1 MLRQAGVPV
10 TATRYQGIIHDFVV
24 LNALRGTQAA
34 EAVINQAIVVLR
46 KALHASWRLPPPGG
60 HPSRHGVRSSR
71 NVAV

>member
-1 MLRQAGVPV
+1 M

-24 LNALRGTQAA
+24 LSALPGTQAA
-34 EAVINQAIVVLR
+34 EAAVNQAIVVLR

-60 HPSRHGVRSSR
+60 HPSRRGVESSR